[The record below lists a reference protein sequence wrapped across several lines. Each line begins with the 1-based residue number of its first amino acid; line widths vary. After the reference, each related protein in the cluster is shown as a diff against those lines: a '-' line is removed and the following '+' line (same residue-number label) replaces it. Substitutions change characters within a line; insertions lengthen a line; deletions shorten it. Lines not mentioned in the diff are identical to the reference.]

1 MWMPTFD
8 AAGMP
13 TFVNPMQMAN
23 MAWNQGQAQEAEEVV
38 SSRGGQKTIDRD
50 LRRLASFFGID
61 EVTLERLDELME
73 KHSPEQRRRDLA
85 KLYEIL
91 ETARSPSRLLMAK
104 TEEMEDGQFVTN
116 FKRDEHIDRLCE
128 QYRLNDAARCR
139 LVELRVRRPQS
150 QEEDHRRLEEH
161 LQMCEDT
168 SFTAESLIKKVT
180 QGRLSEL
187 PDLSEAKAIA
197 AQLDQVAQRKLRE
210 VVEKRHEDL
219 KLVLEQIQKVLAVAF
234 SPSMTFLK
242 VVDTYLAGGLV
253 EANEIEVI
261 RLQSKQ
267 QAKRQKKAQKQKKK
281 KDKKKKEKSS
291 SSSSSSN
298 GSSSSASSTSSGKKK
313 KKKKSKKVKKKE
325 KKKKKDKKAK

>member
-116 FKRDEHIDRLCE
+116 FKRDEHIDR
-128 QYRLNDAARCR
+128 
-139 LVELRVRRPQS
+139 
-150 QEEDHRRLEEH
+150 
-161 LQMCEDT
+161 
-168 SFTAESLIKKVT
+168 
-180 QGRLSEL
+180 
-187 PDLSEAKAIA
+187 IA
-197 AQLDQVAQRKLRE
+197 QDQVAQ
-210 VVEKRHEDL
+210 VA
-219 KLVLEQIQKVLAVAF
+219 LVWNPTSTCKAITIIGLESCVWR
-234 SPSMTFLK
+234 
-242 VVDTYLAGGLV
+242 
-253 EANEIEVI
+253 
-261 RLQSKQ
+261 RL
-267 QAKRQKKAQKQKKK
+267 
-281 KDKKKKEKSS
+281 
-291 SSSSSSN
+291 
-298 GSSSSASSTSSGKKK
+298 SGCVN
-313 KKKKSKKVKKKE
+313 SIV
-325 KKKKKDKKAK
+325 